1 MYTSK
6 QAKKEHTTMKIPT
19 FQDTFNR
26 YVEWSIEHQEI
37 HRELS
42 KYCRK
47 LGLDYDEVVEH
58 ISREI
63 EANRSI

>member
-1 MYTSK
+1 MR
-6 QAKKEHTTMKIPT
+6 IPT

-37 HRELS
+37 HRELG

-47 LGLDYDEVVEH
+47 LGHDYDEVVEH

-63 EANRSI
+63 AANRSI